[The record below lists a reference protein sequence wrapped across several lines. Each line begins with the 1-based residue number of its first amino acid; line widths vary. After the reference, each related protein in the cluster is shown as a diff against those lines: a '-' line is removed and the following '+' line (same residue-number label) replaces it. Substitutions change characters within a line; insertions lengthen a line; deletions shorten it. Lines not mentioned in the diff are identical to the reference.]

1 MMLSNSMRP
10 STSSRRGGVR
20 LALRLAQCVVVMAAL
35 VSPGRAASHG
45 VSACAS
51 CHRAQTDFQPQSQ
64 MARALE
70 IARNNSVLESR
81 DRLTFA
87 QAGYTWTVSTRDGRS
102 IYSVTDGSQTI
113 SVPIVWGFGAG
124 NQTWVLERD
133 GHFYE
138 SLVSY
143 YPTIHGLDI
152 TTGDATIHPHTLEQ
166 AFGRRLDPT
175 DARTCFGCHAS
186 NDVVDGKLDLTA
198 IHPGISCAHC
208 HGETLQHL
216 NSMLSGDLTV
226 YPTDLSRMDAED
238 ISDFCGRCH
247 RSFETVVR
255 SHWHG
260 EATVRF
266 QPYRL
271 ELSACFNGADSRIS
285 CVACHDPHKPLVT
298 RLSWY
303 DAKCL
308 ACHTLN
314 PHARSITDAQA
325 DRASHSIA
333 AEIAAASASP
343 QHASAAPAAAEKVT
357 AMAPAALASSRP
369 RSCPVATSH
378 CIACHMPL
386 TQMLGGHLWF
396 YDHYIRVARPG
407 QPYPD

>member
-1 MMLSNSMRP
+1 MMLISSMPR
-10 STSSRRGGVR
+10 SIFSRCRRR
-20 LALRLAQCVVVMAAL
+20 LALRLAPCALLIAAL
-35 VSPGRAASHG
+35 VSSGRAASHG
-45 VSACAS
+45 VGACAS
-51 CHRAQTDFQPQSQ
+51 CHRAQTEFQPQSQ

-70 IARNNSVLESR
+70 LAQENSILQGHR
-81 DRLTFA
+81 RLTFA
-87 QAGYTWTVSTRDGRS
+87 QGGYTWTVSTRDGRS
-102 IYSVTDGSQTI
+102 TYSVTDGSQTI
-113 SVPIVWGFGAG
+113 TVPVAWGFGAG
-124 NQTWVLERD
+124 NQTWVLERND
-133 GHFYE
+133 DFYE

-166 AFGRRLDPT
+166 AFGRRLDLI

-186 NDVVDGKLDLTA
+186 NDLRDGKLVLTA
-198 IHPGISCAHC
+198 MHPGISCAHC
-208 HGETLQHL
+208 HGQSLQHL
-216 NSMLSGDLTV
+216 NSMVTGDLTV
-226 YPTDLSRMDAED
+226 YPPDLSRLDAED

-303 DAKCL
+303 DSKCL
-308 ACHTLN
+308 ACHTVD
-314 PHARSITDAQA
+314 PHARSITDAEA
-325 DRASHSIA
+325 DAASHSIA
-333 AEIAAASASP
+333 AEIAAADRSP
-343 QHASAAPAAAEKVT
+343 RHAAVPTSLEKNVAMATAAP
-357 AMAPAALASSRP
+357 ASSRP

-378 CIACHMPL
+378 CVACHMPL

-396 YDHYIRVARPG
+396 YDHYIRVVRPG
-407 QPYPD
+407 EPYPD